1 MRENEKMVK
10 FRSFYND
17 PENRNIMEIVQTP
30 TGAVTIYEPTTEDIR
45 TIMSL
50 DDAIAAMNQEV
61 NSDEGNTITLH
72 EASILKVLIPRL
84 TDLDMEDLTDDEI
97 DEIIGNLNAE
107 GSLLMASLERVIS
120 QIYTLMIINFS
131 NQQMLKKLIDISDD
145 LTDQTLGMY
154 ITQAAKTDE
163 GRRQIHELNQQ
174 AKKVAKMQKQEE
186 QEMSEKDEDDSDEG
200 VSFNDAPSLD
210 PDVDSKEAKTV
221 IKGHFSGLDE

>member
-1 MRENEKMVK
+1 
-10 FRSFYND
+10 
-17 PENRNIMEIVQTP
+17 
-30 TGAVTIYEPTTEDIR
+30 
-45 TIMSL
+45 
-50 DDAIAAMNQEV
+50 
-61 NSDEGNTITLH
+61 
-72 EASILKVLIPRL
+72 
-84 TDLDMEDLTDDEI
+84 
-97 DEIIGNLNAE
+97 
-107 GSLLMASLERVIS
+107 MASLEHVIS

-174 AKKVAKMQKQEE
+174 AKKVAEMQKQEE
-186 QEMSEKDEDDSDEG
+186 QEMSEEDSDEG

-210 PDVDSKEAKTV
+210 PDVDSKEARTV

>member
-1 MRENEKMVK
+1 MVK

-17 PENRNIMEIVQTP
+17 PENRNIMEIIQTP

-97 DEIIGNLNAE
+97 DEIISNLNAE
-107 GSLLMASLERVIS
+107 GSLLMASLEHVIS

-131 NQQMLKKLIDISDD
+131 NQQMLKK

-174 AKKVAKMQKQEE
+174 AKKVAEMQKQEE
-186 QEMSEKDEDDSDEG
+186 QEMSEEDSDEG

-210 PDVDSKEAKTV
+210 PDVDSKEARTV